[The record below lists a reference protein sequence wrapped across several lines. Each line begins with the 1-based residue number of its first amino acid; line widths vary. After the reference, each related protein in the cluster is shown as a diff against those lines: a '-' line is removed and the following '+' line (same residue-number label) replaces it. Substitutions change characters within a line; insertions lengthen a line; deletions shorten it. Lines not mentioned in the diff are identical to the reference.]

1 MDNIKGYD
9 KNRMVTIIQHEA
21 AHIKDPSL
29 TKSPKLQ
36 KSYPKPEWFKKTE
49 PWTDEWIEKYYTHP
63 FETNAIKNIYT
74 PVIIILS
81 KIIMKG
87 NHNFEAFKEFET
99 HQGNVISFQNLSN
112 DAYLVVP
119 KPIKNNIKNTINYL
133 NLHTF
138 LSSAPETQIIK
149 FWIMVADTAIKYLQI
164 NDKIYLKPHGFGV
177 PWIHFRIQKNN
188 KYYFTKESDYNF
200 TQL

>member
-1 MDNIKGYD
+1 MNY
-9 KNRMVTIIQHEA
+9 IIQKIRLNSIQYKIQILVDNHLITFEQFTTLL
-21 AHIKDPSL
+21 HDPEFIVKFTDSL
-29 TKSPKLQ
+29 LL
-36 KSYPKPEWFKKTE
+36 EF
-49 PWTDEWIEKYYTHP
+49 DYY

>member
-1 MDNIKGYD
+1 MNY
-9 KNRMVTIIQHEA
+9 IIQKIRLNSTQYKIQILVDNHLITFEQFTTLL
-21 AHIKDPSL
+21 HDPEFIVKFTASL
-29 TKSPKLQ
+29 LL
-36 KSYPKPEWFKKTE
+36 EF
-49 PWTDEWIEKYYTHP
+49 DYY
-63 FETNAIKNIYT
+63 FETNAIKNIQT
-74 PVIIILS
+74 PVIIILN

-119 KPIKNNIKNTINYL
+119 KPIKENINYL

-138 LSSAPETQIIK
+138 LSSAPETQIIE

-164 NDKIYLKPHGFGV
+164 NDKIYLKTHGFGV